1 MDLNLLRALDA
12 LLQENSVTRAA
23 ERLGTSPAAASRT
36 LARLRRAVGDPLLVR
51 AGQGMVPTP
60 RAMELRGEVSVLLR
74 NCDNV
79 LRPGAGFDA
88 VHLQR
93 TFTVQATDLL
103 LVGLAGILTDRIRA
117 EAPQVNVDF
126 LPEAVEG
133 GPALR
138 QGWVDVE
145 LGVLG
150 HLDPEIRTQRLTR
163 MTPVA
168 VARSGHPLFDGRIDA
183 RRFAAADH
191 IGISRLGKRLGPID
205 GALAEIGLRRRTAV
219 VVPSHTSAMMLARTT
234 DLVALTMADWLDE
247 TISALGL
254 RTFPVPLDLPPLDVG
269 MAWHPRN
276 SDDPGHRWFRDHLAA
291 AVLAPSP
298 TGDAPSLGSTAS
310 SPPLPQADGSPT
322 GRELGPA
329 ADVRDA
335 RGVILAVDGQG
346 DRSS

>member
-1 MDLNLLRALDA
+1 MDLNLLRVLDA

-23 ERLGTSPAAASRT
+23 ERLGTSPAAVSRT

-60 RAMELRGEVSVLLR
+60 RALELRDEVAALLR
-74 NCDNV
+74 GFDNV

-93 TFTVQATDLL
+93 TFTVQATDLI
-103 LVGLAGILTDRIRA
+103 LVGLAGTLTERIHK
-117 EAPQVNVDF
+117 EAPHVDVVF

-150 HLDPEIRTQRLTR
+150 TLDPEIHTQPLTR
-163 MTPVA
+163 MTLVG

-183 RRFAAADH
+183 RRFAAAGH
-191 IGISRLGKRLGPID
+191 IGISRHGKRLGPID
-205 GALAEIGLRRRTAV
+205 AALAERGLHRRIAV
-219 VVPSHTSAMMLARTT
+219 VVPSHTSAMILARDT
-234 DLVALTMADWLDE
+234 DLVTLTLADWLPD
-247 TISALGL
+247 TIQALGL
-254 RTFPVPLDLPPLDVG
+254 RTFPLPLDLPPIEFG

-276 SDDPGHRWFRDHLAA
+276 SADPGHRWFREHLAE
-291 AVLAPSP
+291 V
-298 TGDAPSLGSTAS
+298 
-310 SPPLPQADGSPT
+310 
-322 GRELGPA
+322 
-329 ADVRDA
+329 VRGGGA
-335 RGVILAVDGQG
+335 
-346 DRSS
+346 

>member
-60 RAMELRGEVSVLLR
+60 RALELREEVGALLR
-74 NCDNV
+74 GCDNV

-93 TFTVQATDLL
+93 TFTVQTTDLL
-103 LVGLAGILTDRIRA
+103 LVGLAGTLTERIHK
-117 EAPQVNVDF
+117 EAPHVDVVF

-145 LGVLG
+145 LGALG
-150 HLDPEIRTQRLTR
+150 DLDPEIRTRKLAQL
-163 MTPVA
+163 PLVGI
-168 VARSGHPLFDGRIDA
+168 ARSGHPLFEGRIDA

-191 IGISRLGKRLGPID
+191 IGISRQGKRSGPID
-205 GALAEIGLRRRTAV
+205 SALAELGLRRRTAV

-234 DLVALTMADWLDE
+234 DLVALTLPDWLPD
-247 TISALGL
+247 TTTAMGL
-254 RTFPVPLDLPPLDVG
+254 RTFPIPLDLTPLDLG

-276 SDDPGHRWFRDHLAA
+276 ATDPGHRWFREHVAG
-291 AVLAPSP
+291 AV
-298 TGDAPSLGSTAS
+298 
-310 SPPLPQADGSPT
+310 
-322 GRELGPA
+322 
-329 ADVRDA
+329 
-335 RGVILAVDGQG
+335 RG
-346 DRSS
+346 

>member
-23 ERLGTSPAAASRT
+23 ERLGTSPAAVSRT

-60 RAMELRGEVSVLLR
+60 RALELREEVGVLLR
-74 NCDNV
+74 HCDEV

-93 TFTVQATDLL
+93 TFTVQAADLL
-103 LVGLAGILTDRIRA
+103 LAGLAGALTDRVHA
-117 EAPQVNVDF
+117 EAPHVDVVF
-126 LPEAVEG
+126 LPEALEG

-150 HLDPEIRTQRLTR
+150 PLDPEIRTQQLARTA
-163 MTPVA
+163 MVGI
-168 VARSGHPLFDGRIDA
+168 ARSGHPLFERRIDA

-191 IGISRLGKRLGPID
+191 IGISRLGKRHGPID
-205 GALAEIGLRRRTAV
+205 SALAELGLRRRVAV
-219 VVPSHTSAMMLARTT
+219 VVPSHTSAMMLARDA
-234 DLVALTMADWLDE
+234 DLVALTLADWLPD
-247 TISALGL
+247 TTSAMGL
-254 RTFPVPLDLPPLDVG
+254 RTFPIPLDLAPLDLG

-276 SDDPGHRWFRDHLAA
+276 STDPGHRWFRDRLAD
-291 AVLAPSP
+291 AVLAPSGG
-298 TGDAPSLGSTAS
+298 GD
-310 SPPLPQADGSPT
+310 DGSR
-322 GRELGPA
+322 GAQCR
-329 ADVRDA
+329 A
-335 RGVILAVDGQG
+335 RPGQ
-346 DRSS
+346 

>member
-60 RAMELRGEVSVLLR
+60 RALELREEVSELLR
-74 NCDNV
+74 GCDNV

-103 LVGLAGILTDRIRA
+103 LVGLAGTLTERIHT
-117 EAPQVNVDF
+117 EAPHVDVVF

-133 GPALR
+133 GPGLR

-150 HLDPEIRTQRLTR
+150 NLDPEIRTRRLTR
-163 MTPVA
+163 MRLVGI
-168 VARSGHPLFDGRIDA
+168 ARSGHPLFDGRIDA

-205 GALAEIGLRRRTAV
+205 GALAELGLRRRIAV
-219 VVPSHTSAMMLARTT
+219 VVPSHTSAMMLAR
-234 DLVALTMADWLDE
+234 DSNLVALSLADWLPD

-254 RTFPVPLDLPPLDVG
+254 RTFPVPLDLAPLDLG

-276 SDDPGHRWFRDHLAA
+276 STDPGHRWFRDHLAA
-291 AVLAPSP
+291 AVLAPP
-298 TGDAPSLGSTAS
+298 GTGNGNSQGSTT
-310 SPPLPQADGSPT
+310 L
-322 GRELGPA
+322 
-329 ADVRDA
+329 
-335 RGVILAVDGQG
+335 
-346 DRSS
+346 

>member
-1 MDLNLLRALDA
+1 MDLNLLRVLDA

-23 ERLGTSPAAASRT
+23 ERLGTSPAAVSRT

-60 RAMELRGEVSVLLR
+60 RALELRDEVSALLR
-74 NCDNV
+74 GCDNV

-93 TFTVQATDLL
+93 TFTVQATDLIL
-103 LVGLAGILTDRIRA
+103 AGLAGTLTERIHK
-117 EAPQVNVDF
+117 EAPHVDVVF

-150 HLDPEIRTQRLTR
+150 ALDPEIRTRPLTR
-163 MTPVA
+163 MTLVG

-183 RRFAAADH
+183 RRFAAVGH
-191 IGISRLGKRLGPID
+191 IGISRHGKRLGPID
-205 GALAEIGLRRRTAV
+205 TALADRGLHRRIAV
-219 VVPSHTSAMMLARTT
+219 VVPSHTSAMILARDT
-234 DLVALTMADWLDE
+234 DLVTLTLADWLPG
-247 TISALGL
+247 TIQALGL
-254 RTFPVPLDLPPLDVG
+254 RTFPIPLDLPPIEFG

-276 SDDPGHRWFRDHLAA
+276 SVDPGHRWFREHLAE
-291 AVLAPSP
+291 VVR
-298 TGDAPSLGSTAS
+298 GSGA
-310 SPPLPQADGSPT
+310 
-322 GRELGPA
+322 
-329 ADVRDA
+329 
-335 RGVILAVDGQG
+335 
-346 DRSS
+346 

>member
-23 ERLGTSPAAASRT
+23 ERLGTSPAAVSRT

-60 RAMELRGEVSVLLR
+60 RALELREEVAALLR
-74 NCDNV
+74 GCDNV

-88 VHLQR
+88 AHLQR
-93 TFTVQATDLL
+93 TFTVQATELL
-103 LVGLAGILTDRIRA
+103 LVGLAGSLTERIHA
-117 EAPQVNVDF
+117 EAPNVDVVF

-138 QGWVDVE
+138 QGLVDVE

-150 HLDPEIRTQRLTR
+150 HLDPEIRTRHLTR
-163 MTPVA
+163 MRLVG
-168 VARSGHPLFDGRIDA
+168 VARGGHPLFARRIDA

-205 GALAEIGLRRRTAV
+205 GALADLGLRRRIAV
-219 VVPSHTSAMMLARTT
+219 VVPSHTSAMLLARDT
-234 DLVALTMADWLDE
+234 DLVALTLADWLPD

-254 RTFPVPLDLPPLDVG
+254 RTFPIPLDLAPLELG
-269 MAWHPRN
+269 MAWHPRH
-276 SDDPGHRWFRDHLAA
+276 SADPGHRWLRDLLA
-291 AVLAPSP
+291 AVLLAPPGSA
-298 TGDAPSLGSTAS
+298 AP
-310 SPPLPQADGSPT
+310 
-322 GRELGPA
+322 
-329 ADVRDA
+329 
-335 RGVILAVDGQG
+335 
-346 DRSS
+346 

>member
-51 AGQGMVPTP
+51 AGQEMVPTP
-60 RAMELRGEVSVLLR
+60 RALELREEVGALLR
-74 NCDNV
+74 SCDNV

-103 LVGLAGILTDRIRA
+103 LVGLAGTLTERIHT
-117 EAPQVNVDF
+117 EAPHVDVVF
-126 LPEAVEG
+126 LPEALEG

-150 HLDPEIRTQRLTR
+150 HLDPEIRTQPLTQV
-163 MTPVA
+163 PLVGI
-168 VARSGHPLFDGRIDA
+168 ARSGHPLFDGRIDA

-205 GALAEIGLRRRTAV
+205 SVLAGLGLRRRIAV
-219 VVPSHTSAMMLARTT
+219 VVPSHTSAMMLARDT
-234 DLVALTMADWLDE
+234 DLITLTLADWLPD

-254 RTFPVPLDLPPLDVG
+254 RTFPIPLDLTPLDLG

-276 SDDPGHRWFRDHLAA
+276 STDPGHCWFRDRLAA
-291 AVLAPSP
+291 AVLDPSGTAAARRSRSR
-298 TGDAPSLGSTAS
+298 TGDDRSPGST
-310 SPPLPQADGSPT
+310 T
-322 GRELGPA
+322 G
-329 ADVRDA
+329 
-335 RGVILAVDGQG
+335 
-346 DRSS
+346 

>member
-1 MDLNLLRALDA
+1 MDLNLLRVLDA

-23 ERLGTSPAAASRT
+23 ERLGTSPAAVSRT

-60 RAMELRGEVSVLLR
+60 RAVELREEVGVLLR
-74 NCDNV
+74 SCDNV
-79 LRPGAGFDA
+79 LRPGPGFDA

-103 LVGLAGILTDRIRA
+103 LVGLAGSLTERIHA
-117 EAPQVNVDF
+117 EAPQVDVVF

-133 GPALR
+133 GPGLR

-150 HLDPEIRTQRLTR
+150 HLDPEIRTRQLRR
-163 MTPVA
+163 MPLVGI
-168 VARSGHPLFDGRIDA
+168 ARSGHPLFDGRIDA

-205 GALAEIGLRRRTAV
+205 SALAELGLRRRTAV
-219 VVPSHTSAMMLARTT
+219 VVPSHTSAMMLARDT
-234 DLVALTMADWLDE
+234 DLVALSLADWLPD
-247 TISALGL
+247 TISAMGL
-254 RTFPVPLDLPPLDVG
+254 RTFPIPLVLAPLDLG

-276 SDDPGHRWFRDHLAA
+276 STDPGHRWFREHLAA
-291 AVLAPSP
+291 AVLAPA
-298 TGDAPSLGSTAS
+298 GTAS
-310 SPPLPQADGSPT
+310 AGTP
-322 GRELGPA
+322 
-329 ADVRDA
+329 V
-335 RGVILAVDGQG
+335 
-346 DRSS
+346 